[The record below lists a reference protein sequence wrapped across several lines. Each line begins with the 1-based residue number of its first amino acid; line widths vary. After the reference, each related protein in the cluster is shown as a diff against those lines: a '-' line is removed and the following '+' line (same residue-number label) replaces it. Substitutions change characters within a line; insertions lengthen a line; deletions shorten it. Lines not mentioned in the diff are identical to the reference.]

1 MARRSDI
8 PNVEI
13 NLIRI
18 LDVLQGLI
26 TPALC
31 QAAFAL
37 VRTTERQRKWS
48 LEALVRFWTAVIL
61 RAPKA
66 LTQALVD
73 SVEQRDVVFPKV
85 DASPA
90 AFFQRCRDLRPG
102 LLRRGLSPVHRAPAR
117 AGGPALCRAHGGDSD
132 ALCCP
137 RAYRRLASGCDRP
150 WPEDPVGR
158 AGRGPARVSAGPVRS
173 EARPVPRPVLLGGR
187 RGRRDSA
194 PRRRCATWPRTACS
208 SPTGCTARR
217 TSLPPWRRGTA
228 GG

>member
-31 QAAFAL
+31 QAAFGR

-90 AFFQRCRDLRPG
+90 AVARRCARSAPG
-102 LLRRGLSPVHRAPAR
+102 LFSPRSFACSPGACSSWR
-117 AGGPALCRAHGGDSD
+117 
-132 ALCCP
+132 P
-137 RAYRRLASGCDRP
+137 RAMPC
-150 WPEDPVGR
+150 
-158 AGRGPARVSAGPVRS
+158 
-173 EARPVPRPVLLGGR
+173 
-187 RGRRDSA
+187 
-194 PRRRCATWPRTACS
+194 PRRRFRRALLPSCLS
-208 SPTGCTARR
+208 TARVWMR
-217 TSLPPWRRGTA
+217 SPVA
-228 GG
+228 